1 MLIVKE
7 GTEQVWK
14 FKDGSIVP
22 ISKLSNKQLKEC
34 RNSALRSMQKHFDL
48 MNLFTD
54 LSNSL
59 ELELNNRIEATKLE
73 LDYLVNQ
80 DCSEFDN

>member
-1 MLIVKE
+1 
-7 GTEQVWK
+7 
-14 FKDGSIVP
+14 
-22 ISKLSNKQLKEC
+22 
-34 RNSALRSMQKHFDL
+34 MQKHFDL

-59 ELELNNRIEATKLE
+59 ELELNNRIEATKVE